1 MSMTPEELK
10 MFANLQEQVHRIERV
25 VRKLI
30 DTVAQLETSNAI
42 DNFLKSVKS
51 EDTENPDENLKS

>member
-1 MSMTPEELK
+1 MMTPEELK